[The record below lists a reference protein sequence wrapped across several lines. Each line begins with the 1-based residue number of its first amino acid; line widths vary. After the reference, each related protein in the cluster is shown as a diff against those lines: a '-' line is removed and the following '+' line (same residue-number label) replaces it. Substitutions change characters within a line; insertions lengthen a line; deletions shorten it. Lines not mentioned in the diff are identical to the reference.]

1 MIEIT
6 IFGKAYKV
14 KCSEH
19 EEQALKESIA
29 LLQQE
34 IMTAKK
40 SGGVSLREDVI
51 LMAALNISH
60 KYLQLSAKTSDD
72 NDIPTS

>member
-1 MIEIT
+1 MIEVT

-14 KCSEH
+14 KCPAH
-19 EEQALKESIA
+19 EEQALRDSIA

-34 IMTAKK
+34 ITTAKK

-60 KYLQLSAKTSDD
+60 KYLQLAPNTVDD
-72 NDIPTS
+72 NSEIK